1 MWPLLTTVPNLT
13 FFDQTEKIPKE
24 IIVKDISNNK
34 KKKEVKKVISEKEE
48 KEEAQKKQ
56 KQVVTKM
63 AKLHKKPFPY
73 EYLLYAVIAAI
84 IVAFGVY
91 VYLEPVKPIQKLK

>member
-1 MWPLLTTVPNLT
+1 
-13 FFDQTEKIPKE
+13 
-24 IIVKDISNNK
+24 VKSKAD
-34 KKKEVKKVISEKEE
+34 EKEE
-48 KEEAQKKQ
+48 KEAAQKKQ

-73 EYLLYAVIAAI
+73 EYLMYAVIAAI

-91 VYLEPVKPIQKLK
+91 VYLEPVKPIQKFK